1 MKHDLDFYFGV
12 LDCNN
17 ESCFCSS
24 FFVVKEKSMTTEWEE
39 RDMMVIIVGCAVVM
53 VYCRVVVHS

>member
-24 FFVVKEKSMTTEWEE
+24 FSVVKEKSMTTEWEE